1 VLVTLQLTRCV
12 RRTPHNQFLV
22 RRSDGALQW
31 QPGNDSTTLA
41 SPDAAALVAADD
53 GTAGGDAGGGQA
65 ALDVYR
71 VNAKVGYGEHFV
83 LVGDQPALGA
93 WDIVRGVRLRWT
105 GCDVWQASASLPR
118 GGGTEY
124 KLVRCAGDGDDIA
137 AVDWLPGDNWT
148 LPPLSSVHA
157 SAAGGRPVSRHV
169 HATLPDGWWQP
180 WYWAPEL
187 GNADA
192 LVYLPDYLPAA
203 PAAPRVASSSSSMEA
218 DAPAQQSRSMPAMS
232 DAQRAAALSDASALA
247 AAREQSADGLS
258 MLTGLARAAGSNE
271 QLGAAAVKAASEG
284 LTLDINSPGFATTA
298 ARTAVAGAGVAGVA
312 TAAAGIAGGDAALM
326 AAMQPVAEAAA
337 LGMLVAFGAKNLLF
351 AEDRQRFLEATGS
364 RQKLLK
370 LLKDNMSAIG
380 VAGNADVAAAVSKSA
395 AEAGFE
401 FDPLELL
408 EEEGEG
414 SEEMEEVAR
423 TRPAG
428 LRVPAATAAALADEA
443 AGSAAAV
450 LQQDANDMN

>member
-1 VLVTLQLTRCV
+1 MCA
-12 RRTPHNQFLV
+12 TPPHQFLV

-41 SPDAAALVAADD
+41 SPDAAALVATDD
-53 GTAGGDAGGGQA
+53 GTAASDAGGGQA

-93 WDIVRGVRLRWT
+93 WDVARGVRLRWT

-118 GGGTEY
+118 GGGTQY
-124 KLVRCAGDGDDIA
+124 KLVRCTGDSEDVR

-157 SAAGGRPVSRHV
+157 AAAGGRPVSRHV

-203 PAAPRVASSSSSMEA
+203 PAAPTTSSSSSSSSSSGVEA
-218 DAPAQQSRSMPAMS
+218 DAPAQQTRTMPAMS
-232 DAQRAAALSDASALA
+232 DAQRAAALADASALA

-258 MLTGLARAAGSNE
+258 MLTGLARAAGSNA
-271 QLGAAAVKAASEG
+271 QLGAAAVKAAAEG
-284 LTLDINSPGFATTA
+284 LTLDVNSPGFATTA
-298 ARTAVAGAGVAGVA
+298 ARTAVAGASVAGVA
-312 TAAAGIAGGDAALM
+312 TAAAGIAGGDAAMM

-370 LLKDNMSAIG
+370 LLKENMVAIG

-408 EEEGEG
+408 DEEGGEDREEEE
-414 SEEMEEVAR
+414 SK
-423 TRPAG
+423 RPAG
-428 LRVPAATAAALADEA
+428 LRVPAATAAALADP
-443 AGSAAAV
+443 AGAAAVV
-450 LQQDANDMN
+450 LQQDATERN